1 MEAIIMHRSTVS
13 AFVLALVLITPSLA
27 LADEPQQE
35 VVVRLDGVDTTTD
48 SGAER
53 ALRRIRR
60 AAEDVCDASP
70 GLRSYAER
78 VAARACVH
86 DAMSRAVDD
95 LGDPLVAAK
104 FNGSRAY
111 AASGVRS

>member
-1 MEAIIMHRSTVS
+1 VC

-27 LADEPQQE
+27 VADEPQQ
-35 VVVRLDGVDTTTD
+35 VVVRLDDLDTTTER
-48 SGAER
+48 GAEQ

-60 AAEDVCDASP
+60 AAENVCGASP
-70 GLRSYAER
+70 GLRPHTER
-78 VAARACVH
+78 AAARACVH

-104 FNGSRAY
+104 FNGGRVY